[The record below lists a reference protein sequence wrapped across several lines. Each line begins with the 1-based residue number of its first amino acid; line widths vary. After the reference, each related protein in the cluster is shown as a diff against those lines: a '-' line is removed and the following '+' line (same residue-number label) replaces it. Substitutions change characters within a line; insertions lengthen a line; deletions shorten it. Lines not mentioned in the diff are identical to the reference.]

1 MARSSHSVQKRI
13 FSLFIVWWILRPYLI
28 DAFTVSL
35 VSRSSCYA
43 PSKAGRVFGPL
54 WATIPTDV
62 EKTVSTVTSSLGLN
76 STWECDDD
84 AVCVEIPACTD
95 DVCRTSLDV
104 RIHNKWYDLSGW
116 RSAHP
121 AGSHWIDWYD
131 GRDATEVMDG
141 FHSERGRQMYQRL
154 PGSKPEVL
162 ALLAEITPP
171 DTTTQLNFRKLRE
184 ELESSGW
191 WERNM
196 VHEYT
201 QLGIWSALVL
211 SAGVI
216 AHSNPVLQ
224 PVSCVLLALSMTA
237 AGWLGHDY
245 IHGVDAFAL
254 KFRNF
259 AAVAAGLAPIWWSDK
274 HNKVYECYVLR
285 RFSVSM
291 YLLVHLTFLFM

>member
-1 MARSSHSVQKRI
+1 MTLNSVSFAKRVD
-13 FSLFIVWWILRPYLI
+13 SYMVLWWLMCP
-28 DAFTVSL
+28 SL
-35 VSRSSCYA
+35 VLAFNLVPLGSLRR
-43 PSKAGRVFGPL
+43 PLKAVEFCGPL

-62 EKTVSTVTSSLGLN
+62 ERTFSTVTSSLGLN
-76 STWECDDD
+76 STWECDAE

-121 AGSHWIDWYD
+121 AGTHWIDWYD

-141 FHSERGRQMYQRL
+141 FHSEKGRKMYQRL
-154 PGSKPEVL
+154 PASKPEVV
-162 ALLAEITPP
+162 ALLRQTTPP

-184 ELESSGW
+184 ELETSGW

-201 QLGIWSALVL
+201 QLGIWGALVM
-211 SAGVI
+211 SAGVT

-224 PVSCVLLALSMTA
+224 PISCFLLALSMTA

-245 IHGVDAFAL
+245 IHGVDAFAM

-259 AAVAAGLAPIWWSDK
+259 AAMAAGLAPIWWSDK
-274 HNKVYECYVLR
+274 HNKVR
-285 RFSVSM
+285 S
-291 YLLVHLTFLFM
+291 